1 MRNIFKK
8 IIVVISFGF
17 VLFGFNFVFAED
29 LSSVNSVDINLEIKT
44 TNNSFYNSNISVTAC
59 DSDNSGTLKITP
71 YCAINQ
77 SGVTSVWDWTWAP
90 GAFITSING
99 VSGYTTKDK
108 DNNDVYHYWSWSLNG
123 SEAMTGLNQYE
134 LQSGDQVVLNFIDPI
149 EEVIPEEVVPV
160 VGHNS
165 AGNYVSVPVV
175 LVNKNFSIPEAVKF
189 LYLNQKENGSF
200 GVDLYTDWVAVGL
213 AKVENGS
220 DVLKNKLTDY
230 LKNYEFKSDIVTD
243 NERHAMAMI
252 ALGINPYIGTRT
264 NYIKKIVDSFD
275 GNQIGDKTFYNDDI
289 FSLIVL
295 FKVGYTEKDEMIQKI
310 ISNIILNQAND
321 GSWGSIDMTS
331 AGIQALNNFKNF
343 QGVSESISKAEIYLK
358 NKQKED
364 GGFGDVFSTSWA
376 IQAMS
381 LNNSNKDIIE
391 KAISYLLDSQKED
404 GGLDQTEKENRIWA
418 TAYAIPAV
426 LKLSWND
433 ILNSFPKEDFVR
445 NQTEEL
451 KIVSIK
457 NPKKEVIK
465 EVLSN
470 VEPASLEKDQIKD
483 NLSTKTTVWQKIKAP
498 FTWLFIHLGF

>member
-29 LSSVNSVDINLEIKT
+29 LPSVNSVDINLEIKT

-90 GAFITSING
+90 GAFVTSING

-200 GVDLYTDWVAVGL
+200 GADLYTDWVAVGL

-243 NERHAMAMI
+243 NERHAMALM
-252 ALGINPYIGTRT
+252 ALGINPYTGTKI

-275 GNQIGDKTFYNDDI
+275 GNQIGDKTLYNDDI

-295 FKVGYTEKDEMIQKI
+295 FKAGYTEKDEMIQKI
-310 ISNIILNQAND
+310 ISNIILNQSKD
-321 GSWGSIDMTS
+321 GSWGSVDMTS

-358 NKQKED
+358 NNQKED
-364 GGFGDVFSTSWA
+364 GSFGDVFSTSWA
-376 IQAMS
+376 VQAMS
-381 LNNSNKDIIE
+381 LDSSNKDRIE
-391 KAISYLLDSQKED
+391 KAISYLSDSQKED
-404 GGLDQTEKENRIWA
+404 GGLDQTEKENRIWV

-426 LKLSWND
+426 LKLSWSD
-433 ILNSFPKEDFVR
+433 ILESF
-445 NQTEEL
+445 
-451 KIVSIK
+451 
-457 NPKKEVIK
+457 KKEEFVDKQIEEKNIIPIK
-465 EVLSN
+465 IGKKEISKENLF
-470 VEPASLEKDQIKD
+470 KTD
-483 NLSTKTTVWQKIKAP
+483 NLEQKENQNNNSATKNIVWQKIKAP